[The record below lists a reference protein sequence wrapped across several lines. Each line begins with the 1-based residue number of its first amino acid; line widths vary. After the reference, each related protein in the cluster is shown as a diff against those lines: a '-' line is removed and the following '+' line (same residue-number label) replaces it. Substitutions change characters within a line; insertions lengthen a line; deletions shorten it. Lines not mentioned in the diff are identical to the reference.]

1 MNKIR
6 QILAFVRSLLD
17 FLLNLGSHTPQKQPP
32 HDTTD
37 TPTEPTPPL
46 SPTSACSPWPASSCW
61 RHSPSCW
68 TCGRR
73 RWRLSGRYSRSRP
86 PLARPL
92 EPAGLGADTLGGA
105 ELAGKDMAPLGEKKT
120 AESNSY

>member
-37 TPTEPTPPL
+37 RLLALASLFLLAALSLLLDMREAALAAIGAILSLSSTPR
-46 SPTSACSPWPASSCW
+46 PA
-61 RHSPSCW
+61 P
-68 TCGRR
+68 
-73 RWRLSGRYSRSRP
+73 
-86 PLARPL
+86 
-92 EPAGLGADTLGGA
+92 
-105 ELAGKDMAPLGEKKT
+105 
-120 AESNSY
+120 

>member
-37 TPTEPTPPL
+37 TPTEPTPPF
-46 SPTSACSPWPASSCW
+46 
-61 RHSPSCW
+61 
-68 TCGRR
+68 
-73 RWRLSGRYSRSRP
+73 P
-86 PLARPL
+86 PLPPARLGQPL
-92 EPAGLGADTLGGA
+92 PAGGTLPPADMREAALAAIGAILSLSSTPRP
-105 ELAGKDMAPLGEKKT
+105 AP
-120 AESNSY
+120 

>member
-37 TPTEPTPPL
+37 TPTEPTPPFPPL
-46 SPTSACSPWPASSCW
+46 
-61 RHSPSCW
+61 
-68 TCGRR
+68 
-73 RWRLSGRYSRSRP
+73 
-86 PLARPL
+86 PLARLGQPL
-92 EPAGLGADTLGGA
+92 PAGGTLPPARHAGGGAGGYRGDTLALVHPSPGPLNLLGWGLILSA
-105 ELAGKDMAPLGEKKT
+105 ALSSLGRYAGLYPP
-120 AESNSY
+120 

>member
-37 TPTEPTPPL
+37 TPTEPTPPF
-46 SPTSACSPWPASSCW
+46 
-61 RHSPSCW
+61 
-68 TCGRR
+68 
-73 RWRLSGRYSRSRP
+73 P
-86 PLARPL
+86 PLPPARMREAALAAIGAILSLSSTPR
-92 EPAGLGADTLGGA
+92 PA
-105 ELAGKDMAPLGEKKT
+105 P
-120 AESNSY
+120 

>member
-37 TPTEPTPPL
+37 TPTEPTPPF
-46 SPTSACSPWPASSCW
+46 
-61 RHSPSCW
+61 PSYR
-68 TCGRR
+68 G
-73 RWRLSGRYSRSRP
+73 
-86 PLARPL
+86 
-92 EPAGLGADTLGGA
+92 DTLALVHPSPGPLNLLGWGLILSA
-105 ELAGKDMAPLGEKKT
+105 VLSSLGKIWPP
-120 AESNSY
+120 

>member
-17 FLLNLGSHTPQKQPP
+17 FLLNLGSHTPQKQPHMTRPTLPRSPRPPFP
-32 HDTTD
+32 HFRLLALASLFLLAA
-37 TPTEPTPPL
+37 L
-46 SPTSACSPWPASSCW
+46 SLLL
-61 RHSPSCW
+61 

>member
-37 TPTEPTPPL
+37 SLFLLAALSLLLDMREAALAAIGAILSLSSTPR
-46 SPTSACSPWPASSCW
+46 PA
-61 RHSPSCW
+61 P
-68 TCGRR
+68 
-73 RWRLSGRYSRSRP
+73 
-86 PLARPL
+86 
-92 EPAGLGADTLGGA
+92 
-105 ELAGKDMAPLGEKKT
+105 
-120 AESNSY
+120 

>member
-37 TPTEPTPPL
+37 TPTEPTPPF
-46 SPTSACSPWPASSCW
+46 PPRPA
-61 RHSPSCW
+61 P
-68 TCGRR
+68 
-73 RWRLSGRYSRSRP
+73 
-86 PLARPL
+86 
-92 EPAGLGADTLGGA
+92 
-105 ELAGKDMAPLGEKKT
+105 
-120 AESNSY
+120 

>member
-37 TPTEPTPPL
+37 TPTEPTPPFPHFRLLALASLFLLAAL
-46 SPTSACSPWPASSCW
+46 SLLLDMREAALAAT
-61 RHSPSCW
+61 
-68 TCGRR
+68 
-73 RWRLSGRYSRSRP
+73 GRYSRSRP

>member
-37 TPTEPTPPL
+37 TPTEPTPPF
-46 SPTSACSPWPASSCW
+46 
-61 RHSPSCW
+61 
-68 TCGRR
+68 
-73 RWRLSGRYSRSRP
+73 P
-86 PLARPL
+86 PLPPARLGQPL
-92 EPAGLGADTLGGA
+92 PAGGTLPPAGHAGGGAGGYRGDTLGGA

>member
-37 TPTEPTPPL
+37 TPTEPTPPF
-46 SPTSACSPWPASSCW
+46 
-61 RHSPSCW
+61 
-68 TCGRR
+68 
-73 RWRLSGRYSRSRP
+73 P
-86 PLARPL
+86 PLPPARLGQPL
-92 EPAGLGADTLGGA
+92 PAGGTLPPARHAGGGVGGYRGDTLALTQGNWGDKHHVEPIEIAGYSLMAAGLIGG
-105 ELAGKDMAPLGEKKT
+105 LYKLFT
-120 AESNSY
+120 A

>member
-37 TPTEPTPPL
+37 TPTEPTPPPFP
-46 SPTSACSPWPASSCW
+46 PTSACSPWPASSCW
-61 RHSPSCW
+61 RHSPSC
-68 TCGRR
+68 
-73 RWRLSGRYSRSRP
+73 
-86 PLARPL
+86 
-92 EPAGLGADTLGGA
+92 
-105 ELAGKDMAPLGEKKT
+105 
-120 AESNSY
+120 

>member
-37 TPTEPTPPL
+37 TPTEPTPPF
-46 SPTSACSPWPASSCW
+46 
-61 RHSPSCW
+61 
-68 TCGRR
+68 
-73 RWRLSGRYSRSRP
+73 P
-86 PLARPL
+86 PLPPAR
-92 EPAGLGADTLGGA
+92 LG
-105 ELAGKDMAPLGEKKT
+105 
-120 AESNSY
+120 